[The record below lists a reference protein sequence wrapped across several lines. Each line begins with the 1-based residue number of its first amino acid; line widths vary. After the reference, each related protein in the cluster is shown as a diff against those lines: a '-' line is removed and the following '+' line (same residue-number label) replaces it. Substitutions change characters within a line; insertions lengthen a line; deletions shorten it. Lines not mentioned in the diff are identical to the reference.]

1 MSSVYGE
8 KDARGKRK
16 GRGST
21 EYRSIR
27 ELARGHPFGQSE
39 STRVMLRNQDVNFI
53 IVNEDGSMGWDV
65 RACVRELWFRSTRQY
80 KHRLLLWH
88 TIRELANNSLP

>member
-1 MSSVYGE
+1 MKKRSRFIRLHGGEKEINRITQDVTMSSVYGE

-53 IVNEDGSMGWDV
+53 IVNEDASMG
-65 RACVRELWFRSTRQY
+65 
-80 KHRLLLWH
+80 
-88 TIRELANNSLP
+88 